1 MPIKFFNI
9 RSKEV
14 LTAETEPQ
22 IAALWASSDH
32 SPNITQGQDFGWRLA
47 PAVVVEMKKI
57 KQDYDLLTSIAHRYN
72 MATEDVNETTI
83 LQYISDHTTM
93 QNAAVAGDGDFTDE
107 YEMEIRRLERQDR
120 EVNEPTQVTVET
132 VTTTTEVPKTT
143 TTTTTKAKSV

>member
-1 MPIKFFNI
+1 MAIKFFNI

-83 LQYISDHTTM
+83 LQYISDHTAVE
-93 QNAAVAGDGDFTDE
+93 NAAIAGDGDFTDE
-107 YEMEIRRLERQDR
+107 YEMEIRRLERQA
-120 EVNEPTQVTVET
+120 EKATAPVQVTAET
-132 VTTTTEVPKTT
+132 ATT
-143 TTTTTKAKSV
+143 TTTTTKTKAV